1 MEAGPYAAMDA
12 AGPETV
18 SSHRGR
24 HAADGAAGKLSPPDG
39 RMYIREK
46 FAENCLHAYAERRG
60 NRMEFFQVVERGE
73 GIEGA
78 ILKGLSRQGGLR
90 RTYVSGRHPAL
101 LVVSPRAAEA
111 GLTLSGTCRTVLLP
125 GDAGAVLGD
134 LQAASAVSYGAS
146 PRDSLTVSSREQG
159 RLWAALQR
167 ELVTIDGQVVERQE
181 FPVTLWDAREE
192 LSALAVAGA
201 LLLLGVPPEELSLQ

>member
-1 MEAGPYAAMDA
+1 
-12 AGPETV
+12 
-18 SSHRGR
+18 
-24 HAADGAAGKLSPPDG
+24 
-39 RMYIREK
+39 
-46 FAENCLHAYAERRG
+46 
-60 NRMEFFQVVERGE
+60 MEFFQVVERGE

-181 FPVTLWDAREE
+181 FVAPFPPGEDPMTF
-192 LSALAVAGA
+192 LAAAGV
-201 LLLLGVPPEELSLQ
+201 LLLLGAKPEENCPFVRGIL